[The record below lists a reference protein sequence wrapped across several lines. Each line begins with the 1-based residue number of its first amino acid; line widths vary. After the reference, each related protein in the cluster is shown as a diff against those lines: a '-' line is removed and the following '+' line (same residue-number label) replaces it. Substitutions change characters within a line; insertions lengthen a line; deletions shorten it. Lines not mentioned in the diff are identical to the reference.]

1 MNTTLNPIQKRER
14 AAAIGAIADRMAF
27 GIEFTAGD
35 TIAFTCRFGD
45 EGSGSCTLFNAYPID
60 PLMIA
65 EAEAL
70 LAR

>member
-1 MNTTLNPIQKRER
+1 MNSIQKRER
-14 AAAIGAIADRMAF
+14 VAAIGAMADRMAQ

-45 EGSGSCTLFNAYPID
+45 EGPASVHGSCTLFNHYPID

>member
-1 MNTTLNPIQKRER
+1 MDHIQKRER
-14 AAAIGAIADRMAF
+14 ASAIGAMADRMAQ

-45 EGSGSCTLFNAYPID
+45 EGHGSCTLFNHYPID
-60 PLMIA
+60 AEMIA

-70 LAR
+70 FAR